1 MVKGGGIGGFGG
13 GWLEHLR
20 QWLGAKGPVLSPW
33 AYRSSRSCQARRE
46 EAHARAKLVTANS
59 TLNRAAL
66 QKQVVV
72 LTEAQ
77 QLDPLRR
84 DGRRGEAPHQA
95 AAHQRRRQQA
105 LERTSRLDHGYCHA
119 APCWRLKGRHA
130 HNDGARWYLGLCSDL
145 YRVTVHTAK
154 DTAQGASFAR
164 RVERRGCR
172 GPAFGSRTTRI
183 LYVSR
188 PLMPLCSIAWHA
200 TRGTTSLPPPPPPPP
215 PSPSAPPPSPPTLSP
230 PPPLP
235 APPPGPRISPPAP
248 RRRCWGSF

>member
-105 LERTSRLDHGYCHA
+105 LERTSRLDHVPRSA
-119 APCWRLKGRHA
+119 LLAPEGEAC
-130 HNDGARWYLGLCSDL
+130 
-145 YRVTVHTAK
+145 T
-154 DTAQGASFAR
+154 Q
-164 RVERRGCR
+164 RRGAGTLDFAPTSIESQYTLQRTLPRAPLSHGGLRDEGAAGPPSAAVPLESYTFR
-172 GPAFGSRTTRI
+172 GPSCRYA
-183 LYVSR
+183 
-188 PLMPLCSIAWHA
+188 A
-200 TRGTTSLPPPPPPPP
+200 
-215 PSPSAPPPSPPTLSP
+215 
-230 PPPLP
+230 
-235 APPPGPRISPPAP
+235 
-248 RRRCWGSF
+248 